1 MIAGLELPAIK
12 WIPVFADGFPRG
24 GLMHVRRQASR
35 ANALSPLNQGRFLAT
50 NETANPKADS
60 SPGETQDAG
69 RALTT
74 MRAPAFIIAAL
85 VFGLIV
91 AEILAAGVNEAEEFI
106 YLGFFLPIAIGARYF
121 SRKGA
126 VVNAAICTAL
136 YTVFFFPNWR
146 ALPESSEE
154 LLVELAARISLFM
167 VAGLGLSYFRRGI
180 DVEKEKALGA
190 ERERAD
196 RLKLM
201 LEISTTVSSSLKID
215 QVLQLLAVRIV
226 DTVGATFCRVSLLDP
241 TGEQLRV
248 VAAHPIREMELEPS
262 IGMSMSV
269 AELPEYKKAI
279 ETRSAVIVGGRRHDR
294 LASMPPRQADL
305 MRNAKSLLLYPL
317 VVGDRAV
324 GIVCIGEHRS
334 WERSP
339 LSTEKAALCQTI
351 VNQGAVA
358 VGHALSHQALEDA
371 FVGTIRS
378 LAEAIDAKDP
388 STRGHSD
395 WVSKYALMIGRQM
408 GLDNSDLDELVYAGY
423 LHDVGKIGIPDNIL
437 RKTSQLSSEEWKL
450 MKKHPIVSARIL
462 KPVPISPV
470 IKAAI
475 RHHHERF
482 DGKGY
487 PYGLAGESI
496 PLAARVL
503 SVADSYEAMTSD
515 RPYRK
520 ALSDEQAVA
529 ELMRCV
535 GTQFDPGV
543 VEAFLAALGRT
554 PSVDFSDM
562 SVTAEPFAS

>member
-1 MIAGLELPAIK
+1 M
-12 WIPVFADGFPRG
+12 
-24 GLMHVRRQASR
+24 
-35 ANALSPLNQGRFLAT
+35 AT
-50 NETANPKADS
+50 NEKANSKADPF
-60 SPGETQDAG
+60 PGKTQDGG

-74 MRAPAFIIAAL
+74 KRAPALVIIAL
-85 VFGLIV
+85 VSGLIV
-91 AEILAAGVNEAEEFI
+91 AEVLAAGVNEAQEFI
-106 YLGFFLPIAIGARYF
+106 FLGFFLPIAIGARRF

-126 VVNAAICTAL
+126 VVNASICTAL
-136 YTVFFFPNWR
+136 YTVFYFPNWR
-146 ALPESSEE
+146 AWPESSEE
-154 LLVELAARISLFM
+154 LLVELAARTGLFM
-167 VAGLGLSYFRRGI
+167 VAGLGLSYFRRGM

-226 DTVGATFCRVSLLDP
+226 DTVGATFCRMSLLDT

-262 IGMSMSV
+262 IGTSMSV

-279 ETRSAVIVGGRRHDR
+279 ETRSAVIVGGRRQDM
-294 LASMPPRQADL
+294 LASMPHQADL
-305 MRNAKSLLLYPL
+305 MGNAKSLLLYPL

-334 WERSP
+334 WERSS
-339 LSTEKAALCQTI
+339 LSAEKAALCQTI

-395 WVSKYALMIGRQM
+395 WVSRYALMIGRQM
-408 GLDNSDLDELVYAGY
+408 GLDNGELDELVYAGY

-462 KPVPISPV
+462 EPVPLSPV

-529 ELMRCV
+529 ELMRCM

-554 PSVDFSDM
+554 PAVDFSDM
-562 SVTAEPFAS
+562 GVTAEPFAS